1 MGKDDEKRTRNSAFF
16 PKYQVNSN
24 LITLTKKDSIFMHCL
39 PANRGKEVTSDIID
53 GDASVVW
60 EEAENRLHVQ
70 QALLY
75 LLLKK

>member
-1 MGKDDEKRTRNSAFF
+1 
-16 PKYQVNSN
+16 
-24 LITLTKKDSIFMHCL
+24 LTKKDSIFMHCL

-75 LLLKK
+75 SLLKD